1 MKSISAVLF
10 ASFVATGVAIAQP
23 SLVCPPSS
31 STEAVGCDAFHYH
44 VQLYRPDPRGFVV
57 ATATPR
63 FASQAVCEKVREA
76 HVARNAA
83 VVQYFKKTKNQQQY
97 EADRFGPCHCDLTNE
112 KTNAAFLNEAQR
124 IAQIRS
130 VEDVRLIVR
139 EKLLDS
145 GLTTGDE
152 LVRGLV
158 VPLPT
163 LPLLSSPKVVTL
175 PQVPVTTVATN
186 SADDLRSTK
195 ALDSAKPVVASLD
208 LPLADVVI
216 GAPPAD
222 TAVTDAG
229 EMTAEGDVPAVPSAE
244 PQVAGDDTNDI
255 DAAAAF
261 IEQETVRIQNLLSA
275 AGDVT
280 DESVKNRIFEAT
292 LQRTQV
298 LSNLRTLIEGSGVR
312 SRLALAARE
321 ADSEAD
327 RLALVSSLFGD
338 AIAPH
343 WAPKQPADVIV
354 PPDGDSDSEPERVL
368 RDRGGRYSEQQK
380 KRALYMLLSRSQPS
394 AEQQLWLITVVD
406 SFLR

>member
-1 MKSISAVLF
+1 MKPKIAVLLASCF
-10 ASFVATGVAIAQP
+10 AAGVAFAQP
-23 SLVCPPSS
+23 ALVCPPST
-31 STEAVGCDAFHYH
+31 STPAGGCDAFHYH
-44 VQLYRPDPRGFVV
+44 VQLFRPEPRGFVD

-83 VVQYFKKTKNQQQY
+83 VVQYFRKTKNEQQY
-97 EADRFGPCHCDLTNE
+97 EADRFGPCHCDLTGE

-124 IAQIRS
+124 NAQMRA
-130 VEDVRLIVR
+130 VEDVRLRVR

-152 LVRGLV
+152 LVRNLL
-158 VPLPT
+158 VPLPS
-163 LPLLSSPKVVTL
+163 LPLLGSPKVVNL
-175 PQVPVTTVATN
+175 PQAPVTSAVTN
-186 SADDLRSTK
+186 SPDDLRSTT
-195 ALDSAKPVVASLD
+195 ALDSAKPAVASLD
-208 LPLADVVI
+208 LPLADVTEAT
-216 GAPPAD
+216 APPAPAAP
-222 TAVTDAG
+222 AVDV
-229 EMTAEGDVPAVPSAE
+229 AEGESAGPAVGPQISAD
-244 PQVAGDDTNDI
+244 ANAADM

-261 IEQETVRIQNLLSA
+261 IEQETERIQNLLA
-275 AGDVT
+275 AASEVT
-280 DESVKNRIFEAT
+280 DEAVKNRIFEAT

-312 SRLALAARE
+312 SRLALAARD
-321 ADSEAD
+321 ADSEED

-343 WAPKQPADVIV
+343 WAPKQPADVIL

-368 RDRGGRYSEQQK
+368 RDRGGRYNEQQK

-406 SFLR
+406 SFLQ

>member
-1 MKSISAVLF
+1 MKPTTAVLLASCF
-10 ASFVATGVAIAQP
+10 AAGVAFAQP
-23 SLVCPPSS
+23 ALVCPPSS
-31 STEAVGCDAFHYH
+31 STPAGGCEAFHYH
-44 VQLYRPDPRGFVV
+44 VQLFRPEPRGFVD

-83 VVQYFKKTKNQQQY
+83 VVQYFRKTKNEQQY
-97 EADRFGPCHCDLTNE
+97 EADRFGPCHCDLTGE

-124 IAQIRS
+124 NAQVRA
-130 VEDVRLIVR
+130 VEEVRLRVR

-152 LVRGLV
+152 LVRNLL
-158 VPLPT
+158 VPLPS
-163 LPLLSSPKVVTL
+163 LPLLSGPKVVNL
-175 PQVPVTTVATN
+175 PQTAAAAAATN
-186 SADDLRSTK
+186 SPDDLRSTA
-195 ALDSAKPVVASLD
+195 ALDSAKPAVASLD
-208 LPLADVVI
+208 LPLADVTE
-216 GAPPAD
+216 APPPA
-222 TAVTDAG
+222 APVA
-229 EMTAEGDVPAVPSAE
+229 PAVEVAAGSEPSGPAVG
-244 PQVAGDDTNDI
+244 PQISADSNTADV

-261 IEQETVRIQNLLSA
+261 IEQETQRIQDLLA
-275 AGDVT
+275 AASEVT
-280 DESVKNRIFEAT
+280 DEAVKNRIFEAT

-312 SRLALAARE
+312 SRLALAARD
-321 ADSEAD
+321 ADSEED

-343 WAPKQPADVIV
+343 WAPRKPADVILT
-354 PPDGDSDSEPERVL
+354 PDGDPDSEPERVL
-368 RDRGGRYSEQQK
+368 RDRGGRYNEQQK

-406 SFLR
+406 SFLQ